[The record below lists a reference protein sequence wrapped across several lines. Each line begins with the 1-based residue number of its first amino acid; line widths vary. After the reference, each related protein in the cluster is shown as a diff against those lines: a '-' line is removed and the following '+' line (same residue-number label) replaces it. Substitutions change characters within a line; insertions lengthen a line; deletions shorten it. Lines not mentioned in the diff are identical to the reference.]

1 MDWLRDH
8 LWEAWLGAAIVL
20 GVAEIIGFDL
30 ILLMLALGALVGMV
44 AAIVGLP
51 VVVQVLAAAGAS
63 VAALALVRPSI
74 VRRLH
79 GGPDLMVGHG
89 KLVGRQGLVTETV
102 TSLAPGR
109 IKLAGEVWTAVPYD
123 ERLTIEPGETV
134 EVLEIRGATAYVHPV
149 PALEP

>member
-8 LWEAWLGAAIVL
+8 TWEAWLGASILL

-30 ILLMLALGALVGMV
+30 ILLMLALGALAGMV
-44 AAIVGLP
+44 AALVGLP
-51 VVVQVLAAAGAS
+51 VVAQVLGASGAS

-79 GGPDLMVGHG
+79 GGPDLKVGHV
-89 KLVGRQGLVTETV
+89 KLVGQQGLVTETV
-102 TSLAPGR
+102 SSMAPGR
-109 IKLAGEVWTAVPYD
+109 IKLSGEVWSAVPYD
-123 ERLTIEPGETV
+123 ERLTIEPGSTV

-149 PALEP
+149 ATLEP

>member
-1 MDWLRDH
+1 M
-8 LWEAWLGAAIVL
+8 
-20 GVAEIIGFDL
+20 
-30 ILLMLALGALVGMV
+30 
-44 AAIVGLP
+44 
-51 VVVQVLAAAGAS
+51 
-63 VAALALVRPSI
+63 AALALVRPSI

-102 TSLAPGR
+102 SSLAPGR
-109 IKLAGEVWTAVPYD
+109 VTLAGEVWTAVPYD

-134 EVLEIRGATAYVHPV
+134 EVLEIRGATAYVHPM

>member
-1 MDWLRDH
+1 MDWLSDH

-20 GVAEIIGFDL
+20 GVAEVIGFDL
-30 ILLMLALGALVGMV
+30 ILLMLALGAIVGMLT
-44 AAIVGLP
+44 ALLGLP

-102 TSLAPGR
+102 SSLAPGR
-109 IKLAGEVWTAVPYD
+109 IKLSGEVWTAVPYD

-134 EVLEIRGATAYVHPV
+134 EVLEIRGATAYVHPM
-149 PALEP
+149 PALES

>member
-8 LWEAWLGAAIVL
+8 LWEAWLGVAIML

-44 AAIVGLP
+44 TALVGLP
-51 VVVQVLAAAGAS
+51 IAAQVLAAAGAS

-79 GGPDLMVGHG
+79 GGQDLMVGHG

-102 TSLAPGR
+102 SSLAPGR
-109 IKLAGEVWTAVPYD
+109 VTLAGEVWTAVPYD

-134 EVLEIRGATAYVHPV
+134 EVLEIRGATAYVHPM
-149 PALEP
+149 PALES

>member
-20 GVAEIIGFDL
+20 GVAEVIGFDL
-30 ILLMLALGALVGMV
+30 ILLMLALGALVGMLT
-44 AAIVGLP
+44 ALLGLP

-102 TSLAPGR
+102 SSLAPGR

-134 EVLEIRGATAYVHPV
+134 EVLEIRGATAYVHPM

>member
-20 GVAEIIGFDL
+20 GVAEVVGFDL
-30 ILLMLALGALVGMV
+30 ILLMLALGALVGML
-44 AAIVGLP
+44 AALLGLP

-102 TSLAPGR
+102 SSLAPGR

-134 EVLEIRGATAYVHPV
+134 EVLEIRGATAYVHPM